1 MGRPQTK
8 KPIPPSKSE
17 ERTNLVQFLRADS
30 GNRGGQILTRFVWAT
45 LHDPL
50 RDCRANPWKVRRQR
64 IGRCGIHG
72 DLFQVLFGEGG
83 GGEEGNDKQ
92 KIRDFQGVFFLFFV
106 VRPCWPLEVPTV
118 DFRRWVVVG

>member
-1 MGRPQTK
+1 M
-8 KPIPPSKSE
+8 
-17 ERTNLVQFLRADS
+17 
-30 GNRGGQILTRFVWAT
+30 TRFVWAT

-106 VRPCWPLEVPTV
+106 GCCECLTIALGMP
-118 DFRRWVVVG
+118 